1 MKSTINEPIFKE
13 RPMQL
18 IAFRIAGIL
27 VTGCAILFGVQAA
40 VAQTFP
46 SKPLRLIAPISPGA
60 ASDVVARII
69 SPEMSKNLGQ
79 PIVVENK
86 PGADSILG
94 SEYVA
99 LQVPPDGYTM
109 IVTLTGTLASFPVLA
124 KDLRFDPLKQLP
136 PVIGLAEGKFT
147 LVSSPKLPWTNFAEL
162 VANAKANPGKY
173 NYGVGTA
180 LGRILVETFVQ
191 ELGLKMEYIPY
202 PNLANYLQALTVPD
216 IQMGLI
222 SEQLSIAQAEKV
234 RVIAVTGDQRTKSFP
249 DAPTFR
255 ELGFPQIKGLSFN
268 LNVPVGVPAAVTE
281 RLYAAASKALQS
293 QDVRTRLAGMRLEVL
308 DDKPEVA
315 ARKLAEEAK
324 IYADVARKIGLKPQ

>member
-1 MKSTINEPIFKE
+1 
-13 RPMQL
+13 
-18 IAFRIAGIL
+18 
-27 VTGCAILFGVQAA
+27 
-40 VAQTFP
+40 
-46 SKPLRLIAPISPGA
+46 
-60 ASDVVARII
+60 
-69 SPEMSKNLGQ
+69 
-79 PIVVENK
+79 
-86 PGADSILG
+86 
-94 SEYVA
+94 
-99 LQVPPDGYTM
+99 
-109 IVTLTGTLASFPVLA
+109 
-124 KDLRFDPLKQLP
+124 
-136 PVIGLAEGKFT
+136 
-147 LVSSPKLPWTNFAEL
+147 
-162 VANAKANPGKY
+162 
-173 NYGVGTA
+173 
-180 LGRILVETFVQ
+180 
-191 ELGLKMEYIPY
+191 MEYIPY

-308 DDKPEVA
+308 DDKPDVA